1 MELNTVIFDMD
12 GVLID
17 SEPLWNEAAFE
28 VFESYGKKLSA
39 ADFALT
45 TGLRTS
51 EFVSWWL
58 RDYKFDNTELEKAA
72 GRIVDGVIK
81 RINTRGQALPGIE
94 YIFEFFRHRNYKI
107 GLATSSPMRLAD
119 TIINLL
125 GIGGYLDVRTSAE
138 KMQYGKPHPQV
149 YLECA
154 EALNASPLQCVCFE
168 DSINGMIAAK
178 AARMKCIVV
187 PTYSQQKDERWSL
200 ADLKV
205 SSLQN
210 FSELHINLL

>member
-1 MELNTVIFDMD
+1 
-12 GVLID
+12 
-17 SEPLWNEAAFE
+17 
-28 VFESYGKKLSA
+28 
-39 ADFALT
+39 
-45 TGLRTS
+45 
-51 EFVSWWL
+51 
-58 RDYKFDNTELEKAA
+58 
-72 GRIVDGVIK
+72 
-81 RINTRGQALPGIE
+81 
-94 YIFEFFRHRNYKI
+94 
-107 GLATSSPMRLAD
+107 MRLAD